1 MHLILVRLMAV
12 KIGKG
17 HSTRALDCFEDV
29 SSLPSEHE
37 PSDEGEPGCAHGNVA
52 EDLVGWLLVSHEKM

>member
-37 PSDEGEPGCAHGNVA
+37 PATKVSPGVRM
-52 EDLVGWLLVSHEKM
+52 ETSPKISLVGYWCVS